1 MLILGFKGLKEV
13 KVKSLDQFR
22 FLGNCPPT
30 NSPKLTL
37 TLTSYLGQTVGLGE
51 G

>member
-1 MLILGFKGLKEV
+1 MYVPDLGVRGEEL
-13 KVKSLDQFR
+13 LDQFR

-30 NSPKLTL
+30 SVN
-37 TLTSYLGQTVGLGE
+37 VGLGE

>member
-1 MLILGFKGLKEV
+1 MWLSVCIRFRGEEV
-13 KVKSLDQFR
+13 LDQFR

-30 NSPKLTL
+30 SVN
-37 TLTSYLGQTVGLGE
+37 VGLGE